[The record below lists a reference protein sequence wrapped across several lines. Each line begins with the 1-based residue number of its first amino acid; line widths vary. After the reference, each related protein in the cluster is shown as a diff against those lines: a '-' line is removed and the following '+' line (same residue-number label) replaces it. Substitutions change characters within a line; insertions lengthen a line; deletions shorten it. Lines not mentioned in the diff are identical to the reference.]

1 LFSTLVSKDFTVSLF
16 SSQLFTHFLDY
27 YPKLALASLL
37 FSSLLFALIVHF
49 NLDTDKKSCSS
60 DAVWSWC
67 RYILPPPTAESV
79 GNAFKFFGSVYG
91 SELGVFAPIAL
102 LKWISA
108 VAGAALGFLYY
119 LGGKALD
126 KIGQHFLDIA
136 SSGKSV
142 ELVIYTPK
150 YLPIF
155 GWWRYKAV

>member
-1 LFSTLVSKDFTVSLF
+1 
-16 SSQLFTHFLDY
+16 
-27 YPKLALASLL
+27 
-37 FSSLLFALIVHF
+37 
-49 NLDTDKKSCSS
+49 
-60 DAVWSWC
+60 
-67 RYILPPPTAESV
+67 
-79 GNAFKFFGSVYG
+79 
-91 SELGVFAPIAL
+91 VFAPIAL